1 MDKKDIEAGLNGLL
15 GLNVRWSD
23 LRMEDLMELQAFF
36 SDDKR
41 LCDTLGKEMLKERV
55 GNRVDDFF
63 GKLRLAKVGSGN
75 KGGGMLKEMF
85 GGR

>member
-15 GLNVRWSD
+15 GLDVRWSD
-23 LRMEDLMELQAFF
+23 LRMEDLEELQVYF

-41 LCDTLGKEMLKERV
+41 LCDTLGKEILKERV
-55 GNRVDDFF
+55 GSRVDSVFD
-63 GKLRLAKVGSGN
+63 KLRLAKVGSGN
-75 KGGGMLKEMF
+75 KGGMLKEMF